1 MRFHWIPVL
10 AGSWVVHNAQFCSI
24 FTGVRVPRG
33 DKETV
38 LDRTY
43 CRDNYNGRSF
53 ISVICFGRSGPLV
66 VTSHDFVY
74 ATRPLLGLYA
84 RDKRASQL
92 YVYVSRPCSP
102 SQTAQVKITAHLR
115 KILVQSCWRLGDT
128 RYLVLLL
135 GETSSGYA
143 REEISLSI
151 FKRQ

>member
-1 MRFHWIPVL
+1 M
-10 AGSWVVHNAQFCSI
+10 VHNAQFCSI

-92 YVYVSRPCSP
+92 HGTSRVPVRR
-102 SQTAQVKITAHLR
+102 VKPP
-115 KILVQSCWRLGDT
+115 RLKLLHTFGKFSYGLAGD
-128 RYLVLLL
+128 
-135 GETSSGYA
+135 
-143 REEISLSI
+143 
-151 FKRQ
+151 